1 MPEPH
6 SKGHL
11 NPGAAGVAFDRFELG
26 PGLGELVRH
35 VWVVRWSLPDG
46 VELPQRVLSYPAV
59 NVVVE
64 PHRTVLAGPDPRL
77 SVQRLSGAGWAVGVL
92 FRPAAAVLLSD
103 DPPADAVGRELPY
116 AGGPLREVR
125 ALMTQA
131 PAERARQGLVDTLRR
146 WLMPLAAGVDERGRL
161 VNAVCRR
168 AEEDASI
175 LRAAELAKGAGV
187 SLRTLE
193 RLLHERVGVGPKW
206 LIECRR
212 LQEAATRL
220 HAHPETPLSDLAAEL
235 GYTDYPHFSRRYAAV
250 LGETPDET
258 RRAGRSAAP

>member
-35 VWVVRWSLPDG
+35 VWVAHWNLPDG
-46 VELPQRVLSYPAV
+46 VELPQRVLAYPAV
-59 NVVVE
+59 NVVIE
-64 PHRTVLAGPDPRL
+64 PQRAVLAGPDPRL
-77 SVQRLSGAGWAVGVL
+77 SVQRLTGTSWAVGVL
-92 FRPAAAVLLSD
+92 FRPAAAVLLSA
-103 DPPADAVGRELPY
+103 DPPAVAVGRQLPFE
-116 AGGPLREVR
+116 GGPRQDVR
-125 ALMTQA
+125 TLMTDA
-131 PAERARQGLVDTLRR
+131 PAESARQGLVDVLRR
-146 WLMPLAAGVDERGRL
+146 WLLPLAAGVDERGRL
-161 VNAVCRR
+161 VNEVCRR
-168 AEEDASI
+168 AEEDATI
-175 LRAAELAKGAGV
+175 LRAAELAELAGV

-193 RLLHERVGVGPKW
+193 RLLRERVGVGPKW

-220 HAHPETPLSDLAAEL
+220 HAHPETSLSDLAAEL

-250 LGETPDET
+250 LGETPENT
-258 RRAGRSAAP
+258 RRSGRPTP